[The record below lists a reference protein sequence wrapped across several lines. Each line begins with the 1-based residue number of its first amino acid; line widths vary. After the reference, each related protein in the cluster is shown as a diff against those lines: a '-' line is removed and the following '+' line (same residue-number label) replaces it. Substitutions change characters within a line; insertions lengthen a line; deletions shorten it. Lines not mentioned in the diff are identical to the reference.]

1 MKKLGWIG
9 IVLVFVLSLT
19 ACGSQEPQEMVSE
32 ALGVDA
38 STGSTMSSMDTH
50 SGNGDGTSCVV
61 LHFDGNEMIKQI
73 EAYAAWQPFPL
84 DETVQTLV
92 YGVSD
97 AESSIGP
104 FLTDEDGKA
113 LVPEIENGYYRLIDR
128 QAEQDTATGADIL
141 NRASFNFTMG
151 LYDTDT
157 NTLYCCELD
166 T

>member
-9 IVLVFVLSLT
+9 IVLVFVFSLA
-19 ACGSQEPQEMVSE
+19 ACGSQEPQEIVSE

-50 SGNGDGTSCVV
+50 SGNGDGTSFVV
-61 LHFDGNEMIKQI
+61 LHFDGDEMIKQI
-73 EAYAAWQPFPL
+73 KADAAWQPFPL

-97 AESSIGP
+97 ATSSIGP

-113 LVPEIENGYYRLIDR
+113 LVPEIANGYYRLIDR
-128 QAEQDTATGADIL
+128 QVEEDQATGADTL
-141 NRASFNFTMG
+141 NRASFNFTVG

>member
-9 IVLVFVLSLT
+9 IVLVFVFSLT
-19 ACGSQEPQEMVSE
+19 ACGSQEPQEIVSE

-38 STGSTMSSMDTH
+38 SSGSAMSSMDTH
-50 SGNGDGTSCVV
+50 SGNGDGTSFVV
-61 LHFDGNEMIKQI
+61 LHYDGDEMIKQI
-73 EAYAAWQPFPL
+73 KADAAWQPFPL

-97 AESSIGP
+97 ATSSIGP

-113 LVPEIENGYYRLIDR
+113 LVSEIANGYYRLIDR
-128 QAEQDTATGADIL
+128 QVEEDQATGADIL
-141 NRASFNFTMG
+141 NRASFNFTVG

>member
-9 IVLVFVLSLT
+9 IVLVFVFSLT
-19 ACGSQEPQEMVSE
+19 ACGSQDPQEIVSE

-50 SGNGDGTSCVV
+50 SGNGDGTSFVV
-61 LHFDGNEMIKQI
+61 LHFDGDEMIKQI
-73 EAYAAWQPFPL
+73 KADAAWQPFPL

-97 AESSIGP
+97 ATSSIGP

-113 LVPEIENGYYRLIDR
+113 LVSEIANGYYRLIDR
-128 QAEQDTATGADIL
+128 QVEEDQATGADIL
-141 NRASFNFTMG
+141 NRASFNFTVG

>member
-9 IVLVFVLSLT
+9 IVLVFVFSLT
-19 ACGSQEPQEMVSE
+19 ACGSKNPQAMVSE

-50 SGNGDGTSCVV
+50 SGNGDGTAYVE
-61 LHFDGNEMIKQI
+61 LHFDSNEMVKQI
-73 EAYAAWQPFPL
+73 QADDAWKPFPL
-84 DETVQTLV
+84 DKTAQTLV

-97 AESSIGP
+97 ETSSVGP
-104 FLTDEDGKA
+104 FLTDEEGKA
-113 LVPEIENGYYRLIDR
+113 LVPEIANGYYRLIDR
-128 QAEQDTATGADIL
+128 QVEQDKATGADIL
-141 NRASFNFTMG
+141 NRASFNFTVG

>member
-9 IVLVFVLSLT
+9 IVLVFVFSLA
-19 ACGSQEPQEMVSE
+19 ACGSQEPQEIVSE

-50 SGNGDGTSCVV
+50 SGNGDGTSFVV
-61 LHFDGNEMIKQI
+61 LHFDGDEMIKQI
-73 EAYAAWQPFPL
+73 KADAAWQPFPL
-84 DETVQTLV
+84 DETVQTRV

-97 AESSIGP
+97 ATSSIGP

-113 LVPEIENGYYRLIDR
+113 LVSEIANGYYRLIDR
-128 QAEQDTATGADIL
+128 QVEEDQATGADIL
-141 NRASFNFTMG
+141 NRASFNFTVG

>member
-9 IVLVFVLSLT
+9 IVLVFVFSL
-19 ACGSQEPQEMVSE
+19 ASCGSQEPQEIVSE
-32 ALGVDA
+32 ALGVDS

-50 SGNGDGTSCVV
+50 SGNGDGISCVV

-73 EAYAAWQPFPL
+73 EADDAWQPFPL

-97 AESSIGP
+97 AENSIGP

-113 LVPEIENGYYRLIDR
+113 LVPEIKNGYYRLIDR
-128 QAEQDTATGADIL
+128 QVEQDTATGADIL
-141 NRASFNFTMG
+141 NRASFNFTVG

-157 NTLYCCELD
+157 NMLYCCELD

>member
-9 IVLVFVLSLT
+9 IVLVFVFSLA
-19 ACGSQEPQEMVSE
+19 ACGSQEPQEIVSE

-50 SGNGDGTSCVV
+50 SGNGDGISCVV

-73 EAYAAWQPFPL
+73 EADDAWQLFPL

-113 LVPEIENGYYRLIDR
+113 LVPEIKNGYYRLIDR
-128 QAEQDTATGADIL
+128 QVEQDTATGADIL
-141 NRASFNFTMG
+141 NRASFNFTVG

-157 NTLYCCELD
+157 NMLYCCELD

>member
-1 MKKLGWIG
+1 MKKIGWIG
-9 IVLVFVLSLT
+9 IVLVFVFVL
-19 ACGSQEPQEMVSE
+19 AGCGSKNPQAMVSE

-50 SGNGDGTSCVV
+50 SGNGDGTAYVE
-61 LHFDGNEMIKQI
+61 LHFDGNEMVKQI
-73 EAYAAWQPFPL
+73 QEDDAWKPFPL
-84 DETVQTLV
+84 DKTAQTLV

-97 AESSIGP
+97 ETSSVGP
-104 FLTDEDGKA
+104 FLTDEEGKA
-113 LVPEIENGYYRLIDR
+113 LVPEIANGYYRLIDR
-128 QAEQDTATGADIL
+128 QVEQDKATGADIL
-141 NRASFNFTMG
+141 NRASFNFTVG

>member
-9 IVLVFVLSLT
+9 IVLVFVFSLV
-19 ACGSQEPQEMVSE
+19 ACGAQSPQDMVSE

-50 SGNGDGTSCVV
+50 SGNGDGVSCVV
-61 LHFDGNEMIKQI
+61 LHYDGDEMIKQI
-73 EAYAAWQPFPL
+73 KADTAWKPFPL

-97 AESSIGP
+97 ETSSTGP
-104 FLTDEDGKA
+104 FLTDEDGET
-113 LVPEIENGYYRLIDR
+113 LVPAIQNGYYRLIDR
-128 QAEQDTATGADIL
+128 QAEPGKATGTDIL
-141 NRASFNFTMG
+141 NRASFNFTVG

>member
-9 IVLVFVLSLT
+9 IVLVFVFVL
-19 ACGSQEPQEMVSE
+19 AGCGSKNPQAMVSE

-50 SGNGDGTSCVV
+50 SGNGDGTAYVE
-61 LHFDGNEMIKQI
+61 LHFDGNEMVKQI
-73 EAYAAWQPFPL
+73 QADDAWKPFPL
-84 DETVQTLV
+84 DKTAQTLV

-97 AESSIGP
+97 ETSSVGP
-104 FLTDEDGKA
+104 FLTDEEGKA
-113 LVPEIENGYYRLIDR
+113 LVPEIANGYYRLIDR
-128 QAEQDTATGADIL
+128 QVEQDKATGADIL
-141 NRASFNFTMG
+141 NRASFNFTVG

>member
-9 IVLVFVLSLT
+9 IVLVFVLSLA
-19 ACGSQEPQEMVSE
+19 ACGSQEPQEMASE

-38 STGSTMSSMDTH
+38 STGSTMFSMDTH

-73 EAYAAWQPFPL
+73 KADANWQPFPL
-84 DETVQTLV
+84 DETVKTLV

-97 AESSIGP
+97 ETGSIGP
-104 FLTDEDGKA
+104 FLTDEDGET

-128 QAEQDTATGADIL
+128 HTEQDTATGADIL
-141 NRASFNFTMG
+141 NRGSFNFTVG

>member
-9 IVLVFVLSLT
+9 IVLVFVFSLA
-19 ACGSQEPQEMVSE
+19 ACGSQEPQEIVSE

-38 STGSTMSSMDTH
+38 SSGSAMSSMDTH
-50 SGNGDGTSCVV
+50 SGNGDGTSFVV
-61 LHFDGNEMIKQI
+61 LHYDGDEMIKQI
-73 EAYAAWQPFPL
+73 KADAAWQPFPL

-97 AESSIGP
+97 ATSSIGP

-128 QAEQDTATGADIL
+128 QVEEDQATGADIL
-141 NRASFNFTMG
+141 NRASFNFTVG

>member
-9 IVLVFVLSLT
+9 IVLVFVFSLA
-19 ACGSQEPQEMVSE
+19 ACGSQDPQEIVSE

-50 SGNGDGTSCVV
+50 SGNGDGTSFVV
-61 LHFDGNEMIKQI
+61 LHFDGDEMIKQI
-73 EAYAAWQPFPL
+73 KADAAWQPFPL

-97 AESSIGP
+97 ATSSIGP

-113 LVPEIENGYYRLIDR
+113 LVPEIANGYYRLIDR
-128 QAEQDTATGADIL
+128 QVEEDQATGADTL
-141 NRASFNFTMG
+141 NRASFNFTVG

>member
-1 MKKLGWIG
+1 
-9 IVLVFVLSLT
+9 
-19 ACGSQEPQEMVSE
+19 MVSE

-50 SGNGDGTSCVV
+50 SGNGDGTAYFE
-61 LHFDGNEMIKQI
+61 LHFDGKEMVKQI
-73 EAYAAWQPFPL
+73 QEDDAWKPFPL
-84 DETVQTLV
+84 DKTAQTLV

-97 AESSIGP
+97 ETSSVGP
-104 FLTDEDGKA
+104 FLTDEEGKA
-113 LVPEIENGYYRLIDR
+113 LVPEIANGYYRLIDR
-128 QAEQDTATGADIL
+128 QVEQDKATGADIL
-141 NRASFNFTMG
+141 NRASFSFTVG

>member
-9 IVLVFVLSLT
+9 IVLVFVFSLA
-19 ACGSQEPQEMVSE
+19 ACGSQDPQEIVSE
-32 ALGVDA
+32 ELGVDA

-50 SGNGDGTSCVV
+50 SGNGDGTSFVV
-61 LHFDGNEMIKQI
+61 LHFDGDEMIKQI
-73 EAYAAWQPFPL
+73 KADAAWQPFPL

-97 AESSIGP
+97 ATSSIGP

-113 LVPEIENGYYRLIDR
+113 LVPEIANGYYRLIDR
-128 QAEQDTATGADIL
+128 QVEEDQATGADIL
-141 NRASFNFTMG
+141 NRASFNFTVG

>member
-9 IVLVFVLSLT
+9 IVLVFVFSLA
-19 ACGSQEPQEMVSE
+19 ACGSQEPQEIVSE

-50 SGNGDGTSCVV
+50 SGNGDGISCIV

-73 EAYAAWQPFPL
+73 EADDAWQSFPL

-113 LVPEIENGYYRLIDR
+113 LVPEIKNGYYRLIDR
-128 QAEQDTATGADIL
+128 QVEQDTATGADIP
-141 NRASFNFTMG
+141 NRASFNFTVG

-157 NTLYCCELD
+157 NMLYCCELD

>member
-9 IVLVFVLSLT
+9 IVLVFVFSLI
-19 ACGSQEPQEMVSE
+19 ACGSQEPQEIVSE

-50 SGNGDGTSCVV
+50 SGNGDGTSFVV
-61 LHFDGNEMIKQI
+61 LHFDGDEMIKQI
-73 EAYAAWQPFPL
+73 KADAAWQPFPL

-97 AESSIGP
+97 ATSSIGP

-113 LVPEIENGYYRLIDR
+113 LVPEIANGYYRLIDR
-128 QAEQDTATGADIL
+128 QVEEDQATGADIL
-141 NRASFNFTMG
+141 NRASFNFTVG

>member
-9 IVLVFVLSLT
+9 IVLVFVFSLA
-19 ACGSQEPQEMVSE
+19 ACGSREPQEIVSE
-32 ALGVDA
+32 ALGVDS

-50 SGNGDGTSCVV
+50 SGNGDGISCVV

-73 EAYAAWQPFPL
+73 EADDAWQPFPL

-97 AESSIGP
+97 AENSIGP

-113 LVPEIENGYYRLIDR
+113 LVPEIKNGYYRLIDR
-128 QAEQDTATGADIL
+128 QVEQDTATGADIL
-141 NRASFNFTMG
+141 NRASFNFTVG

-157 NTLYCCELD
+157 NMLYCCELD

>member
-9 IVLVFVLSLT
+9 IVLVFVFSLA
-19 ACGSQEPQEMVSE
+19 ACGSQEPQEIVSE

-50 SGNGDGTSCVV
+50 SGNGDGISCIV

-73 EAYAAWQPFPL
+73 EADDAWQPFPL

-113 LVPEIENGYYRLIDR
+113 LVPEIKNGYYRLIDR
-128 QAEQDTATGADIL
+128 QVEQDTATGADIL
-141 NRASFNFTMG
+141 NRASFNFTVG

-157 NTLYCCELD
+157 NMLYCCELD

>member
-9 IVLVFVLSLT
+9 IVLVFVFSLA
-19 ACGSQEPQEMVSE
+19 ACGSQEPQEIVSE

-50 SGNGDGTSCVV
+50 SGNGDGTSFVV
-61 LHFDGNEMIKQI
+61 LHFDGDEMIKQI
-73 EAYAAWQPFPL
+73 KADAAWQPFPL

-97 AESSIGP
+97 ATSSIGP

-113 LVPEIENGYYRLIDR
+113 LVPEIANGYYRLIDR
-128 QAEQDTATGADIL
+128 QVEEDQATGADIL
-141 NRASFNFTMG
+141 NRASFNFTVG

>member
-9 IVLVFVLSLT
+9 IVLVFVFSLA
-19 ACGSQEPQEMVSE
+19 ACGSQEPQEIVSE

-50 SGNGDGTSCVV
+50 SGNGDGTSFVV
-61 LHFDGNEMIKQI
+61 LHFDGDEMIKQI
-73 EAYAAWQPFPL
+73 KADAAWQPFPL

-97 AESSIGP
+97 ATSSIGP

-128 QAEQDTATGADIL
+128 QVEEDTATGADIL
-141 NRASFNFTMG
+141 NRASFNFTVG

>member
-9 IVLVFVLSLT
+9 IVLVFVFSLA
-19 ACGSQEPQEMVSE
+19 ACGSQDPQEIVSE

-50 SGNGDGTSCVV
+50 SGNGDGTSFVV
-61 LHFDGNEMIKQI
+61 LHFDGDEMIKQI
-73 EAYAAWQPFPL
+73 KADAAWQPFPL

-97 AESSIGP
+97 ATSSIGP

-113 LVPEIENGYYRLIDR
+113 LVSEIANGYYRLIDR
-128 QAEQDTATGADIL
+128 QVEEDQATGADIL
-141 NRASFNFTMG
+141 NRASFNFTVG

>member
-9 IVLVFVLSLT
+9 IVLVFVFSLA
-19 ACGSQEPQEMVSE
+19 ACGSQEPQEIVSE

-50 SGNGDGTSCVV
+50 SGNGDGISCIV

-73 EAYAAWQPFPL
+73 EADDAWQPFPL

-113 LVPEIENGYYRLIDR
+113 LVPEIKNGYYRLIDR
-128 QAEQDTATGADIL
+128 QVEQDTATGADIL
-141 NRASFNFTMG
+141 NRGSFNFTVG

-157 NTLYCCELD
+157 NMLYCCELD

>member
-9 IVLVFVLSLT
+9 SVLVFVFSLA
-19 ACGSQEPQEMVSE
+19 ACGSQDPQEIVSE

-50 SGNGDGTSCVV
+50 SGNGDGTSFVV
-61 LHFDGNEMIKQI
+61 LHFDGDEMIKQI
-73 EAYAAWQPFPL
+73 KADAAWQPFPL

-97 AESSIGP
+97 ATSSIGP

-113 LVPEIENGYYRLIDR
+113 LVPEIANGYYRLIDR
-128 QAEQDTATGADIL
+128 QVEEDQATGADIL
-141 NRASFNFTMG
+141 NRASFNFTVG

>member
-9 IVLVFVLSLT
+9 IVLVFVFSLS
-19 ACGSQEPQEMVSE
+19 ACGSPEPQEIVSE

-38 STGSTMSSMDTH
+38 SSGSAMSTMDTH
-50 SGNGDGTSCVV
+50 SGNGDGISFVV
-61 LHFDGNEMIKQI
+61 LHYDGNEMIKQI
-73 EAYAAWQPFPL
+73 KADAAWQPFPL

-97 AESSIGP
+97 ATSSIGP

-113 LVPEIENGYYRLIDR
+113 LVSEIENGYYRLIDR
-128 QAEQDTATGADIL
+128 QVEEDTATGADIL
-141 NRASFNFTMG
+141 NRASFNFTVG

>member
-9 IVLVFVLSLT
+9 IVLVFVFSLT
-19 ACGSQEPQEMVSE
+19 ACGSQDPQEIVSE

-50 SGNGDGTSCVV
+50 SGNGDGTSFVV
-61 LHFDGNEMIKQI
+61 LHFDGDEMIKQI
-73 EAYAAWQPFPL
+73 KADAAWQPFPL

-97 AESSIGP
+97 ATSSIGP

-113 LVPEIENGYYRLIDR
+113 LVSEIANGYYRLIDR
-128 QAEQDTATGADIL
+128 QVEEDQATGADIL
-141 NRASFNFTMG
+141 NRASFNFTVG

-157 NTLYCCELD
+157 NMLYCCELD

>member
-9 IVLVFVLSLT
+9 IVLVFVFSLA
-19 ACGSQEPQEMVSE
+19 ACGSKEPQEMVSE

-50 SGNGDGTSCVV
+50 SGNGDGISCVV

-73 EAYAAWQPFPL
+73 EADAAWQPFPL

-104 FLTDEDGKA
+104 FLTDEDGET
-113 LVPEIENGYYRLIDR
+113 LVPEIKNGYYRLIDR
-128 QAEQDTATGADIL
+128 QVEQDAATGADIL
-141 NRASFNFTMG
+141 NRASFNFTVG

>member
-9 IVLVFVLSLT
+9 IVLVFVFSLA
-19 ACGSQEPQEMVSE
+19 ACGSQEPQEIVSE
-32 ALGVDA
+32 AIGVDA

-50 SGNGDGTSCVV
+50 SGNGDGTSFVV
-61 LHFDGNEMIKQI
+61 LHFDGDEMIKQI
-73 EAYAAWQPFPL
+73 KADAAWQPFPL

-97 AESSIGP
+97 ATSSIGP

-113 LVPEIENGYYRLIDR
+113 LVSEIANGYYRLIDR
-128 QAEQDTATGADIL
+128 QVEEDQATGADIL
-141 NRASFNFTMG
+141 NRASFNFTVG

>member
-9 IVLVFVLSLT
+9 IVLVFVFSLA
-19 ACGSQEPQEMVSE
+19 ACGSQDLQEIVSE

-38 STGSTMSSMDTH
+38 SSGSAMSSMDTH
-50 SGNGDGTSCVV
+50 GGNGDGTSFIV
-61 LHFDGNEMIKQI
+61 LHYDGDEMIKQI
-73 EAYAAWQPFPL
+73 KADTAWQPFPL
-84 DETVQTLV
+84 DETVKTLV

-97 AESSIGP
+97 ATSSIGP

-128 QAEQDTATGADIL
+128 QVEEDKTTGADIL
-141 NRASFNFTMG
+141 NRASFNFTVG

>member
-1 MKKLGWIG
+1 MKKLGWVG
-9 IVLVFVLSLT
+9 IVLIFVLSLA
-19 ACGSQEPQEMVSE
+19 ACGSKEPQKMISE

-50 SGNGDGTSCVV
+50 SGNGDGTSCIV

-73 EAYAAWQPFPL
+73 QADEAWQLFPL
-84 DETVQTLV
+84 DETVKTLV

-104 FLTDEDGKA
+104 FLTDEDGA
-113 LVPEIENGYYRLIDR
+113 TLVPEIENGYYRLIDR
-128 QAEQDTATGADIL
+128 HTERDTATGADIL
-141 NRASFNFTMG
+141 NRASFNFTVG

-157 NTLYCCELD
+157 NMLYCCQLD

>member
-9 IVLVFVLSLT
+9 IVLVFVFSLA
-19 ACGSQEPQEMVSE
+19 ACGSREPQEIVSE

-50 SGNGDGTSCVV
+50 SGNGDGISCIV

-73 EAYAAWQPFPL
+73 EADNAWQPFPL

-113 LVPEIENGYYRLIDR
+113 LVPEIKNGYYRLIDR
-128 QAEQDTATGADIL
+128 QVEQDTATGADIL
-141 NRASFNFTMG
+141 NRASFNFTVG

-157 NTLYCCELD
+157 NMLYCCELD

>member
-9 IVLVFVLSLT
+9 IVLVFVFSLA
-19 ACGSQEPQEMVSE
+19 ACGSQEPQEIVSE

-50 SGNGDGTSCVV
+50 SGNGDGISCIV

-73 EAYAAWQPFPL
+73 EADDAWQPFPL

-113 LVPEIENGYYRLIDR
+113 LVPEIKNGYYRLIDR
-128 QAEQDTATGADIL
+128 QVEQDTATGADIL
-141 NRASFNFTMG
+141 NRAAFNFTVG
-151 LYDTDT
+151 RYDTDT
-157 NTLYCCELD
+157 NMLYCCELD

>member
-9 IVLVFVLSLT
+9 IVLVFVFSLA
-19 ACGSQEPQEMVSE
+19 ACGSQEPQEIVSE
-32 ALGVDA
+32 ALGVNA

-50 SGNGDGTSCVV
+50 SGNGDGISCIV

-73 EAYAAWQPFPL
+73 EADDAWQPFPL

-113 LVPEIENGYYRLIDR
+113 LVPEIKNGYYRLIDR
-128 QAEQDTATGADIL
+128 QVEQDTATGADIL
-141 NRASFNFTMG
+141 NRASFNFTVG

-157 NTLYCCELD
+157 NMLYCCELD

>member
-9 IVLVFVLSLT
+9 IVLVFVFSLA
-19 ACGSQEPQEMVSE
+19 ACGSQDPQEIVSE

-50 SGNGDGTSCVV
+50 SGNGDGTSFVV
-61 LHFDGNEMIKQI
+61 LHFDGDEMIKQI
-73 EAYAAWQPFPL
+73 KADAAWLPFPL

-92 YGVSD
+92 YGVSY
-97 AESSIGP
+97 ATSSIGP
-104 FLTDEDGKA
+104 FLTYEDGKA
-113 LVPEIENGYYRLIDR
+113 LVPEIANGYYRLIDR
-128 QAEQDTATGADIL
+128 QVEEDQATGADIL
-141 NRASFNFTMG
+141 NRASFNFTVG

>member
-9 IVLVFVLSLT
+9 IVLVFVFSLA
-19 ACGSQEPQEMVSE
+19 ACGSQEPQEIVSE

-50 SGNGDGTSCVV
+50 SGNGDGTSFVV
-61 LHFDGNEMIKQI
+61 LHFDGDEMIKQI
-73 EAYAAWQPFPL
+73 KADAAWQPFPL

-97 AESSIGP
+97 ATSSIGP

-113 LVPEIENGYYRLIDR
+113 LVSEIANGYYRLIDR
-128 QAEQDTATGADIL
+128 QVEEDQATGADIL
-141 NRASFNFTMG
+141 NRASFNFTVG

>member
-9 IVLVFVLSLT
+9 IVLVFVFSLT
-19 ACGSQEPQEMVSE
+19 ACGSQDPQEIVSE

-50 SGNGDGTSCVV
+50 SGNGDGTSFVV
-61 LHFDGNEMIKQI
+61 LHFDGDEMMKQI
-73 EAYAAWQPFPL
+73 KADAAWQPFPL

-97 AESSIGP
+97 ATSSIGP

-113 LVPEIENGYYRLIDR
+113 LVPEIANGYYRLIDR
-128 QAEQDTATGADIL
+128 QVEEDQATGADTL
-141 NRASFNFTMG
+141 NRASFNFTVG